1 MKNEG
6 QVLVPGTPF
15 YISKTMIASALTVLL
30 PHIPVVKDF
39 IRENP
44 ETTLSIAG
52 ILFGV
57 LRVVTT
63 KKLDFKIKF

>member
-1 MKNEG
+1 
-6 QVLVPGTPF
+6 
-15 YISKTMIASALTVLL
+15 MIASALTVLL